1 MALGLNVI
9 KNTGPEF
16 LGTPWWRPFKTRG
29 RVEVE
34 YVDLSPHPV
43 NEATAWEWLSEDER
57 RRWRVF
63 EYPGPRRRFALCRAA
78 LRAMLCER
86 LGCDNEELAFES
98 MERGKPLA
106 ILEGKPAPV
115 NFNVSHSGGHGLIAI
130 DPSGRVGIDV
140 EERRERDDLD
150 GLIEIAMGP
159 QERAELSTL
168 PGERRLHAFYDMW
181 TAKEA
186 LVKALGSGHHVDF
199 SQFDAPTN
207 MRSGERAGNFRFAH
221 LPKLTW
227 QVENLG
233 TEEFAAALAFEV
245 IPV

>member
-9 KNTGPEF
+9 KNTGPEL
-16 LGTPWWRPFKTRG
+16 LGKRWWRPFKTRG

-34 YVDLSPHPV
+34 YVDLSPHPG
-43 NEATAWEWLSEDER
+43 NESTAWDWLSEDER

-78 LRAMLCER
+78 VRAMLCER
-86 LGCDNEELAFES
+86 LVCDNEELAFEA

-130 DPSGRVGIDV
+130 DPAGRVGIDV
-140 EERRERDDLD
+140 EERREREDLD

-159 QERAELSTL
+159 QERADLSTL
-168 PGERRLHAFYDMW
+168 PGESRLHAFYDMW

-186 LVKALGSGHHVDF
+186 LVKALGSGHHIDF

-207 MRSGERAGNFRFAH
+207 MRRGERAGNFRFAH
-221 LPKLTW
+221 LAKLTW
-227 QVENLG
+227 HVENLG